1 MLMLLQLYIFGKRG
15 IMNKTPYLYNREVST
30 RYRFLST
37 GRRPVEKIVQF
48 TPLDL
53 KNIYNLG
60 FGDLLADGEIDD
72 KANSNNGDIIKVLS
86 TVINIIKDFTEEN
99 PESKIAFR
107 GSTKE
112 RTALYQRILKTYLDT
127 FRKEFLI
134 TALEGPANSPRETA
148 FDPGYKEPYL
158 AFFVKRKT

>member
-1 MLMLLQLYIFGKRG
+1 
-15 IMNKTPYLYNREVST
+15 MNKATYLYNREFST
-30 RYRFLST
+30 RYRFCSM
-37 GRRPVEKIVQF
+37 GVKPVEKIVEF
-48 TPLDL
+48 TPLAI

-60 FGDLLADGEIDD
+60 FGDLQADGSIDD

-86 TVINIIKDFTEEN
+86 TVIYIIKDFTEEN
-99 PESKIAFR
+99 PESKIIFS

-112 RTALYQRILKTYLDT
+112 RTALYQRIIKTYLDD

-134 TALEGPANSPRETA
+134 TALEGPPNSPKETE
-148 FDPGYKEPYL
+148 FDAGCKEPYL

>member
-1 MLMLLQLYIFGKRG
+1 
-15 IMNKTPYLYNREVST
+15 MNKTPYLYNREVST

-37 GRRPVEKIVQF
+37 GKKPVEKIVQF
-48 TPLDL
+48 TSLSPA
-53 KNIYNLG
+53 NIYNLG
-60 FGDLLADGEIDD
+60 FGDLRADGKIDD

-86 TVINIIKDFTEEN
+86 TVIHIIKDFTRDN
-99 PESKIAFR
+99 PESKIAFK

-127 FRKEFLI
+127 FSKEFLI
-134 TALEGPANSPRETA
+134 TALGGPANSPSETT
-148 FDPGYKEPYL
+148 FDPGHEEIYL